1 MASKKYGLY
10 SRRITPFH
18 ELHPLTK
25 LLCASCLLIA
35 PLFVSDIRG
44 SASYLAGCVVL
55 ITLARAW
62 PSVRTLLPILSMMAI
77 VTTLVWPLFF
87 RTGEEIIS
95 FWGLSFTYEGLFRG
109 LTMASRL
116 LSLVLTGIAFLTVT
130 RIEEFMAALRMLGL
144 PFVFTFTLML
154 SFRLTPTFISTVG
167 TIRDA
172 QKARGHTIDRG
183 NVIRR
188 AIKHIPLIVPV
199 ILHALRATDI
209 LSMALESRAF
219 GRKANRTSILRLTHS
234 WRDPL
239 AYTVAG
245 LVLAAAIAWRCY
257 A

>member
-1 MASKKYGLY
+1 MIAKKYGLY
-10 SRRITPFH
+10 SRRITLFH
-18 ELHPLTK
+18 KLHPLTK
-25 LLCASCLLIA
+25 LLCASCILVA
-35 PLFVSDIRG
+35 PLFVADVRG

-55 ITLARAW
+55 VTLARAW
-62 PSVRTLLPILSMMAI
+62 PSVRTLLPIISMMAV

-87 RTGEEIIS
+87 RTGEEMIC
-95 FWGLSFTYEGLFRG
+95 FLGLSVTDQGLFRG
-109 LTMASRL
+109 LAMASRL
-116 LSLVLTGIAFLTVT
+116 VSLVLTGVVFLTVT
-130 RIEEFMAALRMLGL
+130 RVEEFVAALRMLGL

-154 SFRLTPTFISTVG
+154 SFRLTPTFISTIG

-172 QKARGHTIDRG
+172 QKARGHTIDQG

-188 AIKHIPLIVPV
+188 AIKHVPLIVPV
-199 ILHALRATDI
+199 ILHALRATDV

-219 GRKANRTSILRLTHS
+219 GKKANRTSILRLTHS

-257 A
+257 L

>member
-1 MASKKYGLY
+1 MTAKKYGLY

-18 ELHPLTK
+18 KLHPLTK

-35 PLFVSDIRG
+35 PLFVSDLRG
-44 SASYLAGCVVL
+44 SASYLAACLVMV
-55 ITLARAW
+55 ILARAW
-62 PSVRTLLPILSMMAI
+62 PSVRALLPIILMMAV
-77 VTTLVWPLFF
+77 VTVLVWPLFW
-87 RTGEEIIS
+87 RGGEEVAS
-95 FWGLSFTYEGLFRG
+95 FAGLSITDEGLFRG
-109 LTMASRL
+109 PAMASRL
-116 LSLVLTGIAFLTVT
+116 VSLVLTGVVFLTVT
-130 RIEEFMAALRMLGL
+130 RVEEFMAALRMLGL

-172 QKARGHTIDRG
+172 QKARGHTIDQG

-188 AIKHIPLIVPV
+188 AIKHLPLIVPV

-219 GRKANRTSILRLTHS
+219 GKKANRTSILRLSFT

-239 AYTVAG
+239 AYAVSA
-245 LVLAAAIAWRCY
+245 LVLAAAVAWRCY
-257 A
+257 P

>member
-1 MASKKYGLY
+1 
-10 SRRITPFH
+10 
-18 ELHPLTK
+18 
-25 LLCASCLLIA
+25 
-35 PLFVSDIRG
+35 
-44 SASYLAGCVVL
+44 
-55 ITLARAW
+55 
-62 PSVRTLLPILSMMAI
+62 
-77 VTTLVWPLFF
+77 
-87 RTGEEIIS
+87 
-95 FWGLSFTYEGLFRG
+95 
-109 LTMASRL
+109 
-116 LSLVLTGIAFLTVT
+116 
-130 RIEEFMAALRMLGL
+130 MAALRMLGL